1 MRGNQR
7 KRKSLFVLL
16 CMYGMLLASAIQPS
30 SVAQLQAA
38 SPVGVEQSQAASL
51 VGVEQSQAA
60 SPAGVEQSQSWTE
73 ETDFS
78 QLDELDFSGLD
89 QVLEEQELSPQF
101 DFRQLVQQL
110 MEGEEIDKASL
121 VQGLLDLFFQEVGQS
136 KSYMIQIILLVSAF
150 ALLYQFANV
159 FENAAVTEISFY
171 IVYMILLALLMKSF
185 LLISDILGESLNRML
200 DFMRALMPA
209 FCLSMVFSA
218 GTITATAFY
227 EMTLL
232 LIYVIEAALIYG
244 AVPAVHVYLVLEL
257 MNHLTKEEMISRLT
271 GLIKGMV
278 EWLLKFLFTLVI
290 GINVVQG
297 LLTPV
302 IDTFK
307 SSTLARTAGMLP
319 GFGNSINAVAE
330 IMVGSGIIIKN
341 SVGMAGILMLV
352 LLCAGPLL
360 KVGIM
365 TLIYKLAAAVIQP
378 IADARLSGC
387 ISGMGEGARLMGK
400 ILVTANVMLLVT
412 IALVTAATTWNR

>member
-1 MRGNQR
+1 MRGIQR
-7 KRKSLFVLL
+7 KRKGLFVLL

>member
-7 KRKSLFVLL
+7 KRKGLFVLL

>member
-1 MRGNQR
+1 M
-7 KRKSLFVLL
+7 LL

-136 KSYMIQIILLVSAF
+136 KSYMIRIILLVSAF

>member
-136 KSYMIQIILLVSAF
+136 KGYMIQIILLVSAF

-200 DFMRALMPA
+200 DFMRALMPS

>member
-1 MRGNQR
+1 M
-7 KRKSLFVLL
+7 LL